1 MQESVVCHLVSSL
14 TAGMSAAVAS
24 NPVDVVRTRI
34 MVQRRYLKTHPHLP
48 VSVTLY
54 R

>member
-1 MQESVVCHLVSSL
+1 MVCHLISSL

-34 MVQRRYLKTHPHLP
+34 MVQRRYLRTTPDLA

>member
-34 MVQRRYLKTHPHLP
+34 MVQRRYLKTHPQLP